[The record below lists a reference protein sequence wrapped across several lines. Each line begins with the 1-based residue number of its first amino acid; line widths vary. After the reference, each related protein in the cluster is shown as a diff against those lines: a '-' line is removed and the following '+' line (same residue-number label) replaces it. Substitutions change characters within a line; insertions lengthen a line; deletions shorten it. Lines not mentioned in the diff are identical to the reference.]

1 MKKIIAT
8 AAAIAV
14 SAISAFAF
22 DVTLGARGNVNF
34 GLGTTLEGT
43 NSSSMDYSRNIVKAN
58 NGTLNEGG
66 NIGGGFGV
74 YVNFG
79 LVDLGPG
86 SLGLQPEFDMN
97 FNNGYNYAAKMTYS
111 GTSIDGSRTIIDNTI
126 DIPLLVTYKADIG
139 SIFTLGGGVG
149 PYLSIPVGLED
160 ISVYKDGSSSPT
172 TTKSSDRYDFKADL
186 NFGMAFDVN
195 AGWKLGPGSIVLDCR
210 YMLDFTPTKISQK
223 LKSASTWSDPTEWFT
238 RRGLSVGVGY
248 QYKF

>member
-34 GLGTTLEGT
+34 GLGTTPTADL
-43 NSSSMDYSRNIVKAN
+43 DYTRNFVKAA
-58 NGTLNEGG
+58 NGTWNEGG

-97 FNNGYNYAAKMTYS
+97 FNNGYNYAAKFTYS
-111 GTSIDGSRTIIDNTI
+111 GTSMEGSQTFIDNTI

-149 PYLSIPVGLED
+149 PYLSIPVGLD
-160 ISVYKDGSSSPT
+160 QVSVDKNGSPT
-172 TTKSSDRYDFKADL
+172 TTKSSDRYDYKADL
-186 NFGMAFDVN
+186 NFGLAFDVN

-210 YMLDFTPTKISQK
+210 YMLDFTPTKISSK
-223 LKSASTWSDPTEWFT
+223 PKSGSTWSDPTEWFT

>member
-34 GLGTTLEGT
+34 GLGTTLSET
-43 NSSSMDYSRNIVKAN
+43 TSRNLDSMRNAIKAA

-97 FNNGYNYAAKMTYS
+97 FNNGYNYAAKLTYS
-111 GTSIDGSRTIIDNTI
+111 GTPVDGSYTIIDNTI

-149 PYLSIPVGLED
+149 PYLSIPVGVDEVWVD
-160 ISVYKDGSSSPT
+160 KTVST
-172 TTKSSDRYDFKADL
+172 TSKSSETRDMKAEL

-210 YMLDFTPTKISQK
+210 YMLDFTPTKISSK
-223 LKSASTWSDPTEWFT
+223 PKSGSTWSNPSEAFT

>member
-34 GLGTTLEGT
+34 GLGTTLSET
-43 NSSSMDYSRNIVKAN
+43 TSRSLDSMRNAAKAT
-58 NGTLNEGG
+58 NGTWNEGG

-97 FNNGYNYAAKMTYS
+97 FNNGYNYAAKLTYS
-111 GTSIDGSRTIIDNTI
+111 GTPVDGSSTIIDNTI

-149 PYLSIPVGLED
+149 PYLSIPVGLD
-160 ISVYKDGSSSPT
+160 VVTVNKTVSTTYKN
-172 TTKSSDRYDFKADL
+172 SDTMDMKADL
-186 NFGMAFDVN
+186 NFGLAFDVN

-210 YMLDFTPTKISQK
+210 YMLDFTPTKISSK
-223 LKSASTWSDPTEWFT
+223 TKSGSTWSNPTEWFT

>member
-34 GLGTTLEGT
+34 GLGTTL
-43 NSSSMDYSRNIVKAN
+43 SRSWDSARNAVKAA
-58 NGTLNEGG
+58 NGTWNEGG

-97 FNNGYNYAAKMTYS
+97 FNNGYNYAAKCTYS
-111 GTSIDGSRTIIDNTI
+111 GTPVDVSATFIDNTI

-149 PYLSIPVGLED
+149 PYLSIPVGFEE
-160 ISVYKDGSSSPT
+160 IEVYKIGSSSPT
-172 TTKSSDRYDFKADL
+172 TTKYSDRYDFKADL

-210 YMLDFTPTKISQK
+210 YMLDFTPTKISSK
-223 LKSASTWSDPTEWFT
+223 PKSGSTWSDPSEMCT

>member
-34 GLGTTLEGT
+34 GLGTTVANLD
-43 NSSSMDYSRNIVKAN
+43 SMRNTVKAA
-58 NGTLNEGG
+58 NGTWNEGG

-97 FNNGYNYAAKMTYS
+97 FNNGYNYAAKLTYS
-111 GTSIDGSRTIIDNTI
+111 GTPVDGSSTIIDNTI

-149 PYLSIPVGLED
+149 PYLSIPVGL
-160 ISVYKDGSSSPT
+160 DGVTVDKTGSPT
-172 TTKSSDRYDFKADL
+172 TTKYSDRYDYKADL

-223 LKSASTWSDPTEWFT
+223 LKSASTWSNPTEWFT

>member
-34 GLGTTLEGT
+34 GLGTTLSET
-43 NSSSMDYSRNIVKAN
+43 SSRSLDSTRNAVKAA

-97 FNNGYNYAAKMTYS
+97 FNNGYNYVAKFTYS
-111 GTSIDGSRTIIDNTI
+111 GTPVDGSYTIIDNTI

-149 PYLSIPVGLED
+149 PYLSIPVGLD
-160 ISVYKDGSSSPT
+160 QVAVYKNGSSSPT
-172 TTKSSDRYDFKADL
+172 TTKVSDTMDMKADL

-210 YMLDFTPTKISQK
+210 YMLDFTPTKVSSK
-223 LKSASTWSDPTEWFT
+223 PKSGSTWSDPSEMCT

>member
-34 GLGTTLEGT
+34 GLGTTLSET
-43 NSSSMDYSRNIVKAN
+43 TSRGLDSLRNAAKAA
-58 NGTLNEGG
+58 NGTWNEGG

-97 FNNGYNYAAKMTYS
+97 FNNGYNYAAKCTYS
-111 GTSIDGSRTIIDNTI
+111 GTPVDGSYTIIDNTI

-149 PYLSIPVGLED
+149 PYLSIPVGLD
-160 ISVYKDGSSSPT
+160 QVTVNKTVST
-172 TTKSSDRYDFKADL
+172 TYKSSDTRDMKAAL

-210 YMLDFTPTKISQK
+210 YMLDFTPTKISSK
-223 LKSASTWSDPTEWFT
+223 PKSGSTWSDPSEAFT

>member
-34 GLGTTLEGT
+34 GLGTTLSET
-43 NSSSMDYSRNIVKAN
+43 ISRSMDSMRNAAKAT
-58 NGTLNEGG
+58 NGTWNEGG

-97 FNNGYNYAAKMTYS
+97 FNNGYNYAAKLTYS
-111 GTSIDGSRTIIDNTI
+111 GTPVDGSSTIIDNTI

-149 PYLSIPVGLED
+149 PYLSIPVGLD
-160 ISVYKDGSSSPT
+160 VVTVNKTVST
-172 TTKSSDRYDFKADL
+172 TYKSSDTSDMKAAL

>member
-34 GLGTTLEGT
+34 GLGTTLSET
-43 NSSSMDYSRNIVKAN
+43 ISRSMDSMRNAAKAT
-58 NGTLNEGG
+58 NGTWNEGV

-86 SLGLQPEFDMN
+86 SLGLQPEFDMY
-97 FNNGYNYAAKMTYS
+97 FNNGYNYAAKLTYS
-111 GTSIDGSRTIIDNTI
+111 GTPVDGSSTIIDNTI

-149 PYLSIPVGLED
+149 PYLSIPVGLD
-160 ISVYKDGSSSPT
+160 AVTVNKTVSTTYKN
-172 TTKSSDRYDFKADL
+172 SDTMDMKADL

-210 YMLDFTPTKISQK
+210 YMLDFTPTKISSK
-223 LKSASTWSDPTEWFT
+223 PKSGSTWSNPSEWFT

>member
-34 GLGTTLEGT
+34 GLGTTLSET
-43 NSSSMDYSRNIVKAN
+43 TSRSLDSMRNAAKAT
-58 NGTLNEGG
+58 NGTWNEGG

-97 FNNGYNYAAKMTYS
+97 FNNGYNYAAKLTYS
-111 GTSIDGSRTIIDNTI
+111 GTPVDGSSTIIDNTI

-149 PYLSIPVGLED
+149 PYLSIPVGLD
-160 ISVYKDGSSSPT
+160 VVTVNKTVST
-172 TTKSSDRYDFKADL
+172 TYKSSDTSDMKADL

-210 YMLDFTPTKISQK
+210 YMLDFTPTKISSK
-223 LKSASTWSDPTEWFT
+223 TKSGSTWSNPTEWFT

>member
-34 GLGTTLEGT
+34 GLGTTPTADL
-43 NSSSMDYSRNIVKAN
+43 DYSRNFVKAA
-58 NGTLNEGG
+58 NGTWNEGR

-111 GTSIDGSRTIIDNTI
+111 GTFMEGSCTIIDNTI

-149 PYLSIPVGLED
+149 PYLSIPVGLD
-160 ISVYKDGSSSPT
+160 QVSVDKTGSPT
-172 TTKSSDRYDFKADL
+172 TTKYSDRYDSKADL

-223 LKSASTWSDPTEWFT
+223 LKSASTWSNPTEWFT